1 MRAKCVAITAMA
13 MMITTAGFSQIRVK
27 ALVLNAGTSDAKATS
42 AANNL
47 VGVWHGEYRDLPWVT
62 VTLTQDGGTLSG
74 AILFYLHRKT
84 SGTAETATAGTP
96 EPLLQPQFDGKTL
109 TFRVSP
115 RHADPPKTLDDPPI
129 AMTMEIIDP
138 DHARLVNKEDPH
150 LTGLL
155 TRMWH

>member
-1 MRAKCVAITAMA
+1 MRAKYAAIAAMA
-13 MMITTAGFSQIRVK
+13 MMITVAGFSQARVK
-27 ALVLNAGTSDAKATS
+27 TIVLDARTPDAKSAS

-47 VGVWHGEYRDLPWVT
+47 VGVWHGEYRNLPWVT
-62 VTLTQDGGTLSG
+62 VTLTQDGGALSG

-96 EPLLQPQFDGKTL
+96 EPLLDPQFDGKTL
-109 TFRVSP
+109 TFRVSA
-115 RHADPPKTLDDPPI
+115 RHAHPPQTLNNPPI
-129 AMTMEIIDP
+129 VMTMDIIDQ

-155 TRMWH
+155 TRMWR

>member
-1 MRAKCVAITAMA
+1 MA
-13 MMITTAGFSQIRVK
+13 MMITMAGFSQAQVK
-27 ALVLNAGTSDAKATS
+27 AIVLNADTPDAKAAS

-47 VGVWHGEYRDLPWVT
+47 VGVWRGEYRNLPWVT
-62 VTLTQDGGTLSG
+62 VTITQDSGALSG

-84 SGTAETATAGTP
+84 PGTAETATVGTP
-96 EPLLQPQFDGKTL
+96 EPLLDPQFDGKTL

-129 AMTMEIIDP
+129 MMTMEIIDQ
-138 DHARLVNKEDPH
+138 DHVRLMNKEDPH

-155 TRMWH
+155 TRMWR

>member
-1 MRAKCVAITAMA
+1 MRAKCVAISAVA
-13 MMITTAGFSQIRVK
+13 MMITMTGFSQAREK
-27 ALVLNAGTSDAKATS
+27 ALVLTAGTSDAGATP

-47 VGVWHGEYRDLPWVT
+47 TGVWHGEYQDLPWVT

-84 SGTAETATAGTP
+84 PGTAETATAGTP
-96 EPLLQPQFDGKTL
+96 EPLLHPQFDGKTL

-115 RHADPPKTLDDPPI
+115 RHADPPKTLEDPPI
-129 AMTMEIIDP
+129 LMTMEIIDP